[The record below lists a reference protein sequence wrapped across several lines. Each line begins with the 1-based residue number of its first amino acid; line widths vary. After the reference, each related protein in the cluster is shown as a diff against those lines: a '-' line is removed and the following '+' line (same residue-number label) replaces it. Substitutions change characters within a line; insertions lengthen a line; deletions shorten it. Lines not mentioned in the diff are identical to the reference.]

1 MGCNQ
6 GANSSIQGNASLKN
20 YWCGEMD
27 EANGTESWTFE
38 SADLELKAFI
48 NEIIADLKDNP
59 RKDNDIEEKIC
70 KYLGEYEL
78 LKEE

>member
-1 MGCNQ
+1 
-6 GANSSIQGNASLKN
+6 
-20 YWCGEMD
+20 MD

-48 NEIIADLKDNP
+48 NEIIADLKENP
-59 RKDNDIEEKIC
+59 RKDKEIEENLR